1 MHIDIAIYSDQ
12 SQTPF
17 AAVIS
22 FILRLPHLKTDVSLF
37 LILMFFVAISF
48 KIHLFFIPSSL
59 FLFLLLFYCY
69 IIIFIYL
76 LLLFIIIIYFFV
88 LLLLPNDSY

>member
-1 MHIDIAIYSDQ
+1 VHIDIAIYSDQ

-59 FLFLLLFYCY
+59 FLFLLLFLKLHYY
-69 IIIFIYL
+69 FY
-76 LLLFIIIIYFFV
+76 LFISIIYYYYIFFCV
-88 LLLLPNDSY
+88 VVVAE